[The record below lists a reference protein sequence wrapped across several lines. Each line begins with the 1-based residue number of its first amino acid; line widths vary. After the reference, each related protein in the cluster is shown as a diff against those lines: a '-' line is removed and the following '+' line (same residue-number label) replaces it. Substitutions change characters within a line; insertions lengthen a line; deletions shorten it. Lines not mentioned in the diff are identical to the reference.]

1 MILSVLRLHPCEKD
15 VLMLPWVSLPEAH
28 SVYVTLASFL
38 IGFLSSL
45 MCVLKFVF
53 FLNLKWCCLHF
64 TAILTFLLSR
74 CRWIYLWSC
83 WEGLIVAALE
93 GRLSNFYA
101 CTKVFFFW
109 PTWNCTNILSH
120 RWIYLSWNDLGWSQR
135 ELKWYLFVFH
145 VLCRV
150 KSLKSL
156 HCIPIWSIGT
166 SFVASEPFIC
176 LSDLPAP
183 DRYAPGGLEF
193 RFILYR
199 LWDSKRA
206 DPSGRVK
213 SGSYPKSK
221 ICTSK
226 ICFIC

>member
-1 MILSVLRLHPCEKD
+1 MCLFF
-15 VLMLPWVSLPEAH
+15 
-28 SVYVTLASFL
+28 VY
-38 IGFLSSL
+38 
-45 MCVLKFVF
+45 
-53 FLNLKWCCLHF
+53 LNLNWCCLHF
-64 TAILTFLLSR
+64 TAIFTFVLSS

-83 WEGLIVAALE
+83 WGGLIVAALE

-109 PTWNCTNILSH
+109 LTWNCTHILSH

-166 SFVASEPFIC
+166 SFVVSEPLYAVQTC
-176 LSDLPAP
+176 LLLTVI
-183 DRYAPGGLEF
+183 RLEDWNLVSF
-193 RFILYR
+193 CIDGEKAKGPTL
-199 LWDSKRA
+199 A
-206 DPSGRVK
+206 EE
-213 SGSYPKSK
+213 
-221 ICTSK
+221 
-226 ICFIC
+226 